1 MVGIRYANPIAV
13 DLQNIYI
20 SNFDS
25 YRAEDVPEFR
35 HAILKLGTDSTPL
48 LLAGKTEFGF
58 QDGPANQATFNK
70 PIDVVS
76 YRETLYVLDRGN
88 NAIRK
93 VDAQGN
99 VTTFASATEGR
110 GFKAPFVRMLCFTID
125 SSGTIY
131 VVVRHDDGT
140 HVIKI
145 TSTGEV
151 TVFPNLLNYFVY
163 SIAVNDSGLLYSTS
177 PEKHCIYRAK
187 LGVDD
192 KATVFAGKE
201 QQPGMV
207 DATGEQSL
215 FNQPWGLVVGSDGNV
230 YVADY
235 DNHSI
240 RRVTPE
246 GVVTT
251 VAGDGNHTRID
262 GVGREAS
269 FWFPTYLAFHPSDR
283 KLYVLEGDNDSLA
296 IRSVDADTRA
306 VATIYT
312 APEEEDNADD
322 EDEDNADD
330 EDEDNADDEVEYRSP
345 EFLTPPAS
353 PPSKDIETGSRDGI
367 TYEEIEEGS
376 VVGQIVGE
384 GGIIAK
390 KGYYFRDSLI
400 NLLKDSLKRR
410 EKKGGPLMFLDP
422 LTRQKIVDVKWYKA
436 HLVPGDPKGGR
447 RTRKVKKVKKSRK
460 TKKRTTYRK
469 KNRTTRKSK
478 LTRSR

>member
-1 MVGIRYANPIAV
+1 MVGIRNANPIAV

-25 YRAEDVPEFR
+25 YRNEDVPEFN
-35 HAILKLGTDSTPL
+35 HAILKFGSSVR
-48 LLAGKTEFGF
+48 LLAGQTETGF

-76 YRETLYVLDRGN
+76 YRGNLYVLDRGN

-110 GFKAPFVRMLCFTID
+110 GFNAPFVRMLCFTID

-131 VVVRHDDGT
+131 VVVRDDDGS

-151 TVFPNLLNYFVY
+151 TVFRYLLNYFVY
-163 SIAVNDSGLLYSTS
+163 SIAVDDSGLLYSTS

-192 KATVFAGKE
+192 KATVFAGNE
-201 QQPGMV
+201 QEPGMK
-207 DATGEQSL
+207 DATGEQAR

-240 RRVTPE
+240 RKVTPE

-251 VAGDGNHTRID
+251 VAGDGNHSRID
-262 GVGREAS
+262 GEGTRAS
-269 FWFPTYLAFHPSDR
+269 FWFPMYLAFHPSDR

-296 IRSVDADTRA
+296 IRSVDTGTRA
-306 VATIYT
+306 VATVYT
-312 APEEEDNADD
+312 APEED
-322 EDEDNADD
+322 EEL
-330 EDEDNADDEVEYRSP
+330 P
-345 EFLTPPAS
+345 EFLTPPES
-353 PPSKDIETGSRDGI
+353 PPSKDIEAGSGDAI
-367 TYEEIEEGS
+367 SSDDIEEGS

-384 GGIIAK
+384 GGTIAK
-390 KGYYFRDSLI
+390 KSYYFPSSLQ
-400 NLLKDSLKRR
+400 NLLQRGLSK
-410 EKKGGPLMFLDP
+410 FIDP
-422 LTRQKIVDVKWYKA
+422 ITRKKIVDVKWYTA
-436 HLVPGDPKGGR
+436 HLVPEGSLGGR
-447 RTRKVKKVKKSRK
+447 KKTRKSKKSKRITFRKKRTQSRKSKKSRK
-460 TKKRTTYRK
+460 
-469 KNRTTRKSK
+469 
-478 LTRSR
+478 

>member
-1 MVGIRYANPIAV
+1 MVGIRNANPIAV

-20 SNFDS
+20 SNFDE
-25 YRAEDVPEFR
+25 YRTEDVPEFR
-35 HAILKLGTDSTPL
+35 HAILKLGTDSTPS
-48 LLAGKTEFGF
+48 LLAGKTETGF

-70 PIDVVS
+70 PKDVVS
-76 YRETLYVLDRGN
+76 YRGNIYVLDRGN

-131 VVVRHDDGT
+131 VVVRHDHGS

-151 TVFPNLLNYFVY
+151 TVFRYLLNYFVY

-192 KATVFAGKE
+192 KATVFVGNE
-201 QQPGMV
+201 QEPEMK
-207 DATGEQSL
+207 DATGEQAR

-235 DNHSI
+235 NNHSI

-251 VAGDGNHTRID
+251 VAGDGNHSRID

-269 FWFPTYLAFHPSDR
+269 FWFPMYLAFHPSDR

-322 EDEDNADD
+322 EEEDNADD
-330 EDEDNADDEVEYRSP
+330 EDEELP
-345 EFLTPPAS
+345 EFLTPPES
-353 PPSKDIETGSRDGI
+353 PPSKDIQIGSRDGI
-367 TYEEIEEGS
+367 AYDEIEEGS

-384 GGIIAK
+384 GGVIAK
-390 KGYYFRDSLI
+390 KSYYFRDSLI
-400 NLLKDSLKRR
+400 NLLKDSLRRR
-410 EKKGGPLMFLDP
+410 EKEGGPLMFLDP
-422 LTRQKIVDVKWYKA
+422 STRQKIVDVKWYKA

-447 RTRKVKKVKKSRK
+447 KTRKVKKVKKSRK

>member
-20 SNFDS
+20 SNFDE
-25 YRAEDVPEFR
+25 YRTEDVPEFR

-48 LLAGKTEFGF
+48 LLAGQTDRGF
-58 QDGPANQATFNK
+58 QDGSANQATFNK

-76 YRETLYVLDRGN
+76 YRGTLYVLDRGN

-110 GFKAPFVRMLCFTID
+110 GFKAPFDSMLCFTID
-125 SSGTIY
+125 SAGTIY
-131 VVVRHDDGT
+131 VVDRDPGGS

-145 TSTGEV
+145 TSAGEV
-151 TVFPNLLNYFVY
+151 TVFRHLLNYFVY
-163 SIAVNDSGLLYSTS
+163 SIAVDDSGLLYSTS
-177 PEKHCIYRAK
+177 PSKHCIYRAK

-215 FNQPWGLVVGSDGNV
+215 FNQPWGLVVGSDRNV
-230 YVADY
+230 YVADF
-235 DNHSI
+235 DNHRI
-240 RRVTPE
+240 RKVSPE

-251 VAGDGNHTRID
+251 VAGNGNGMRMDGM
-262 GVGREAS
+262 GVEAS
-269 FWFPTYLAFHPSDR
+269 FYYPIYLAWHPR
-283 KLYVLEGDNDSLA
+283 YMILYVLEGEDADTA
-296 IRSVDADTRA
+296 IRNVDADTGA
-306 VATIYT
+306 VATVYT
-312 APEEEDNADD
+312 AP

-330 EDEDNADDEVEYRSP
+330 EDEELP
-345 EFLTPPAS
+345 EFLTPPES
-353 PPSKDIETGSRDGI
+353 PPSKDIEAGSGDVI
-367 TYEEIEEGS
+367 SSDDIEEGS

-390 KGYYFRDSLI
+390 KSYYFRDSLI
-400 NLLKDSLKRR
+400 NLLEDSLRSSM
-410 EKKGGPLMFLDP
+410 EGGPSKFIDP
-422 LTRQKIVDVKWYKA
+422 ITRKKIVDVKWYKA
-436 HLVPGDPKGGR
+436 HLVPEGTLGGR
-447 RTRKVKKVKKSRK
+447 KTRKVKKS
-460 TKKRTTYRK
+460 KKRTTYRVNRK
-469 KNRTTRKSK
+469 KTRTTRKSK

>member
-1 MVGIRYANPIAV
+1 MVEIRNANPIAV

-25 YRAEDVPEFR
+25 YRAEDVPEFN
-35 HAILKLGTDSTPL
+35 HAILKLGTDSTPR
-48 LLAGKTEFGF
+48 LLAGQTDRGF

-76 YRETLYVLDRGN
+76 YRGTLYVLDRGN

-99 VTTFASATEGR
+99 VTTFASSTEGR
-110 GFKAPFVRMLCFTID
+110 GFKAPFDSMLCFTID
-125 SSGTIY
+125 SAGTVY
-131 VVVRHDDGT
+131 VVDRNPDGS

-145 TSTGEV
+145 TSAGEV
-151 TVFPNLLNYFVY
+151 NVFRHLLNYFVY
-163 SIAVNDSGLLYSTS
+163 SIAVDDSGFIYSTS
-177 PEKHCIYRAK
+177 PSKHCIYRAK

-215 FNQPWGLVVGSDGNV
+215 FNQPWGLVVGSDRNV
-230 YVADY
+230 YVADF
-235 DNHSI
+235 DNHRI
-240 RRVTPE
+240 RRVTPQA
-246 GVVTT
+246 VVTT
-251 VAGDGNHTRID
+251 LAGDGNGTRMD
-262 GVGREAS
+262 GIGVEAS
-269 FWFPTYLAFHPSDR
+269 FYYPIYLAWHPRDMI
-283 KLYVLEGDNDSLA
+283 LYVLEGEDEDTA
-296 IRSVDADTRA
+296 IRNVDADTGA

-330 EDEDNADDEVEYRSP
+330 EEEEIR

-353 PPSKDIETGSRDGI
+353 PPSKDIETGSGDAI
-367 TYEEIEEGS
+367 SSDDIKEGS

-384 GGIIAK
+384 GGTIAK
-390 KGYYFRDSLI
+390 SDYYFRDSLI
-400 NLLKDSLKRR
+400 DLLEHSLKTREELRR
-410 EKKGGPLMFLDP
+410 RGVEGPLMFLDP
-422 LTRQKIVDVKWYKA
+422 TTRKKIVDVKWYKA
-436 HLVPGDPKGGR
+436 HLVPAGSLGGR
-447 RTRKVKKVKKSRK
+447 KK
-460 TKKRTTYRK
+460 
-469 KNRTTRKSK
+469 TRKSK
-478 LTRSR
+478 KSKRKTLRKKRKQSNKKRKY

>member
-1 MVGIRYANPIAV
+1 MVGIRNANPIAV

-35 HAILKLGTDSTPL
+35 HAILKLGTDSTPR
-48 LLAGKTEFGF
+48 LLAGKTETGF

-76 YRETLYVLDRGN
+76 YRGTLYVLDRGN

-131 VVVRHDDGT
+131 VVVRHDDGS

-151 TVFPNLLNYFVY
+151 NVFPNLLNYFVY
-163 SIAVNDSGLLYSTS
+163 SIAVDDSGLLYSTS

-215 FNQPWGLVVGSDGNV
+215 FNQPWGLVVGTDGNV

-269 FWFPTYLAFHPSDR
+269 FWFPMYLAFHPRDMI
-283 KLYVLEGDNDSLA
+283 LYVLEGDNDSLA

-312 APEEEDNADD
+312 APEEEELPA
-322 EDEDNADD
+322 
-330 EDEDNADDEVEYRSP
+330 
-345 EFLTPPAS
+345 FLTPPAS
-353 PPSKDIETGSRDGI
+353 PPSKDIEAGSGDVI
-367 TYEEIEEGS
+367 AYDDIEEGS

-384 GGIIAK
+384 GGTIARK
-390 KGYYFRDSLI
+390 SYYFPDTLRSLW
-400 NLLKDSLKRR
+400 
-410 EKKGGPLMFLDP
+410 GQGPSKFIDP
-422 LTRQKIVDVKWYKA
+422 TTRKKIVDVKWYKA
-436 HLVPGDPKGGR
+436 NLVPEGTLGGR
-447 RTRKVKKVKKSRK
+447 KTRKVKKS
-460 TKKRTTYRK
+460 KKRTTYRVNRK
-469 KNRTTRKSK
+469 KKTRTTRKSK
-478 LTRSR
+478 LTRLR

>member
-1 MVGIRYANPIAV
+1 MVGIRNANPIAV

-25 YRAEDVPEFR
+25 YRTEDVPEFR

-76 YRETLYVLDRGN
+76 YRGTLYVLDRGN

-312 APEEEDNADD
+312 APEEDNADDEEDNADD
-322 EDEDNADD
+322 EDE
-330 EDEDNADDEVEYRSP
+330 ELP
-345 EFLTPPAS
+345 EFLTPPES
-353 PPSKDIETGSRDGI
+353 PPSKDIEAGSGDVI
-367 TYEEIEEGS
+367 VYDDIEEGS

-384 GGIIAK
+384 GGTIARK
-390 KGYYFRDSLI
+390 SYYFPDTLRSLW
-400 NLLKDSLKRR
+400 
-410 EKKGGPLMFLDP
+410 GQGPSKFIDP
-422 LTRQKIVDVKWYKA
+422 TTRKKIVDVKWYTA
-436 HLVPGDPKGGR
+436 HLVPAGSLGGR
-447 RTRKVKKVKKSRK
+447 KTRKSKKS
-460 TKKRTTYRK
+460 KKRTTYRINRK
-469 KNRTTRKSK
+469 KRRTTRK
-478 LTRSR
+478 R

>member
-1 MVGIRYANPIAV
+1 MVEIRNANPIAV

-25 YRAEDVPEFR
+25 YRALDVPEFN
-35 HAILKLGTDSTPL
+35 HAILKLGTDSTPR

-76 YRETLYVLDRGN
+76 YRGTLYVLDRGN

-110 GFKAPFVRMLCFTID
+110 GFKAPFDSMLCFTID
-125 SSGTIY
+125 SAGTIY
-131 VVVRHDDGT
+131 VVDRDPGGS

-151 TVFPNLLNYFVY
+151 TVFRHLLNYFVY
-163 SIAVNDSGLLYSTS
+163 SIAVDDSGLLYSTS
-177 PEKHCIYRAK
+177 PSKHCIYRAK

-215 FNQPWGLVVGSDGNV
+215 FNQPWGLVVGSDRNV
-230 YVADY
+230 YVADF
-235 DNHSI
+235 DNHRI
-240 RRVTPE
+240 RRVTPQA
-246 GVVTT
+246 VVTT
-251 VAGDGNHTRID
+251 LAGDGNGTRMD
-262 GVGREAS
+262 GIGVEAS
-269 FWFPTYLAFHPSDR
+269 FYYPIYLAWHPSDMI
-283 KLYVLEGDNDSLA
+283 LYVLEGEDEDTA
-296 IRSVDADTRA
+296 IRNVDADTGA

-312 APEEEDNADD
+312 APEEEISPPAS
-322 EDEDNADD
+322 EEL
-330 EDEDNADDEVEYRSP
+330 P
-345 EFLTPPAS
+345 EFLTPPES
-353 PPSKDIETGSRDGI
+353 PPSKDIEAGSGDVI
-367 TYEEIEEGS
+367 SSDDIEEGS

-384 GGIIAK
+384 GGTIARK
-390 KGYYFRDSLI
+390 SYYFRDSLI
-400 NLLKDSLKRR
+400 NLLEDSLRSSM
-410 EKKGGPLMFLDP
+410 EGGPSKFIDP
-422 LTRQKIVDVKWYKA
+422 ITRKKIVDVKWYKA
-436 HLVPGDPKGGR
+436 HLVPEGTLGGR
-447 RTRKVKKVKKSRK
+447 KKTRKSKKSKRTTLRKKRTQIRKSKKSRK
-460 TKKRTTYRK
+460 QTK
-469 KNRTTRKSK
+469 
-478 LTRSR
+478 

>member
-1 MVGIRYANPIAV
+1 MVGIRNANPIAV

-25 YRAEDVPEFR
+25 YRALDVPEFN
-35 HAILKLGTDSTPL
+35 HAILKLGTDSTPR

-76 YRETLYVLDRGN
+76 YRGTLYVLDRGN

-110 GFKAPFVRMLCFTID
+110 GFKAPFDGMLCFTID
-125 SSGTIY
+125 STGTVY
-131 VVVRHDDGT
+131 VADRNIDGS

-145 TSTGEV
+145 TITGEV
-151 TVFPNLLNYFVY
+151 TVFRHLLNYFVY
-163 SIAVNDSGLLYSTS
+163 SIAVDDSGLLYSTS
-177 PEKHCIYRAK
+177 PSKHCIYRAK

-192 KATVFAGKE
+192 KAMVFAGKE

-207 DATGEQSL
+207 DATGEQAS

-230 YVADY
+230 YVADF

-240 RRVTPE
+240 RRVTPQA
-246 GVVTT
+246 VVTT
-251 VAGDGNHTRID
+251 LAGDGNGTRMD
-262 GVGREAS
+262 GIGVEAS
-269 FWFPTYLAFHPSDR
+269 FYYPIYLAWHPRDMI
-283 KLYVLEGDNDSLA
+283 LYVLEGEDQDTA
-296 IRSVDADTRA
+296 IRNVDADTGA

-322 EDEDNADD
+322 EDE
-330 EDEDNADDEVEYRSP
+330 ELP
-345 EFLTPPAS
+345 EFLTPPES
-353 PPSKDIETGSRDGI
+353 PPSKDIETGSGDGI
-367 TYEEIEEGS
+367 TLGEIEEGS

-390 KGYYFRDSLI
+390 KSYYFRDSLI
-400 NLLKDSLKRR
+400 NLLEDS
-410 EKKGGPLMFLDP
+410 EKSLMEGGPLKFIDP
-422 LTRQKIVDVKWYKA
+422 ITRKKIVDVKWYTA
-436 HLVPGDPKGGR
+436 HLVPEGSLGGR
-447 RTRKVKKVKKSRK
+447 KKTRKSKKSKRITFRKKRTQSRKSKKSRK
-460 TKKRTTYRK
+460 
-469 KNRTTRKSK
+469 
-478 LTRSR
+478 

>member
-25 YRAEDVPEFR
+25 YRNEDVPEFN
-35 HAILKLGTDSTPL
+35 HAILKFGSTPR
-48 LLAGKTEFGF
+48 LLAGKTEIGF

-76 YRETLYVLDRGN
+76 YRGNLYVLDRGN

-131 VVVRHDDGT
+131 VVVRDDDGS

-151 TVFPNLLNYFVY
+151 TVFRYLLNYFVY

-187 LGVDD
+187 LGDDD
-192 KATVFAGKE
+192 KATVFVGNE
-201 QQPGMV
+201 QEPGMK

-240 RRVTPE
+240 RRVTTE

-251 VAGDGNHTRID
+251 VAGDGNHARID
-262 GVGREAS
+262 GVGRVAS
-269 FWFPTYLAFHPSDR
+269 FWFPMYLAFHPSDR

-296 IRSVDADTRA
+296 IRSVDADTRT

-312 APEEEDNADD
+312 APEEEIPPIDRSDFGVPD
-322 EDEDNADD
+322 EP
-330 EDEDNADDEVEYRSP
+330 R
-345 EFLTPPAS
+345 
-353 PPSKDIETGSRDGI
+353 PPSQTPSRRPSI
-367 TYEEIEEGS
+367 SE
-376 VVGQIVGE
+376 
-384 GGIIAK
+384 
-390 KGYYFRDSLI
+390 
-400 NLLKDSLKRR
+400 
-410 EKKGGPLMFLDP
+410 DP
-422 LTRQKIVDVKWYKA
+422 Q
-436 HLVPGDPKGGR
+436 GGR
-447 RTRKVKKVKKSRK
+447 KKTRKAKRSKKH
-460 TKKRTTYRK
+460 TTYRINRK
-469 KNRTTRKSK
+469 KRRTTRKSK
-478 LTRSR
+478 LTRLR

>member
-1 MVGIRYANPIAV
+1 V

-20 SNFDS
+20 SNFDE
-25 YRAEDVPEFR
+25 YRTEDVPEFR
-35 HAILKLGTDSTPL
+35 HAILKLGTDSTPS

-70 PIDVVS
+70 PKDVVS
-76 YRETLYVLDRGN
+76 YRGNIYVLDRGN

-99 VTTFASATEGR
+99 VTTFASATEGH

-131 VVVRHDDGT
+131 VVVRHDHGS

-192 KATVFAGKE
+192 KATVFAGNE
-201 QQPGMV
+201 QEPRMV
-207 DATGEQSL
+207 DATGEQAR

-235 DNHSI
+235 NNHSI

-269 FWFPTYLAFHPSDR
+269 FWFPMYLAFHPSDR

-322 EDEDNADD
+322 EEEDNADD
-330 EDEDNADDEVEYRSP
+330 EDEIKRLT
-345 EFLTPPAS
+345 EFLTPPES
-353 PPSKDIETGSRDGI
+353 PPSKDFEEGSRDEI
-367 TYEEIEEGS
+367 TYDEFEEGS
-376 VVGQIVGE
+376 VVGQIIGE
-384 GGIIAK
+384 GGTIAIK
-390 KGYYFRDSLI
+390 SYYFRDSLI
-400 NLLKDSLKRR
+400 NLLEDSLRRR
-410 EKKGGPLMFLDP
+410 EELRRKGVEGPLMFLDP
-422 LTRQKIVDVKWYKA
+422 TTRKKIVDVKWYKA
-436 HLVPGDPKGGR
+436 HLVSEDPKKADFPEDPKGGR
-447 RTRKVKKVKKSRK
+447 RTRKVKKVKKVKKSRK

>member
-1 MVGIRYANPIAV
+1 MVEIRNANPIAV

-25 YRAEDVPEFR
+25 YRAEDVPEFN
-35 HAILKLGTDSTPL
+35 HAILKLGTDSIPR
-48 LLAGKTEFGF
+48 LLAGKTETGF
-58 QDGPANQATFNK
+58 QDGPANEATFNK

-76 YRETLYVLDRGN
+76 YRGTLYVLDRGN

-110 GFKAPFVRMLCFTID
+110 GFKAPFDRMMLCFTID
-125 SSGTIY
+125 SAGTIY
-131 VVVRHDDGT
+131 VVHRHPDGS

-151 TVFPNLLNYFVY
+151 NVFPNLLNYFVY
-163 SIAVNDSGLLYSTS
+163 SIAVDDSGFIYSTS
-177 PEKHCIYRAK
+177 PSKHCIYRAK

-215 FNQPWGLVVGSDGNV
+215 FNQPWGLVLGSDGNI
-230 YVADY
+230 YVADF
-235 DNHSI
+235 DNHRI

-246 GVVTT
+246 GIVTT
-251 VAGDGNHTRID
+251 LAGNGNGMRMDGM
-262 GVGREAS
+262 GVEAS
-269 FWFPTYLAFHPSDR
+269 FYYPIYLAWHPRDMI
-283 KLYVLEGDNDSLA
+283 LYVLEGEDEDTA
-296 IRSVDADTRA
+296 IRNVDADTGA

-322 EDEDNADD
+322 EDE
-330 EDEDNADDEVEYRSP
+330 ELP
-345 EFLTPPAS
+345 EFLTPPES
-353 PPSKDIETGSRDGI
+353 PPSKDIEAGSGDVI
-367 TYEEIEEGS
+367 SSDDIEEGS

-390 KGYYFRDSLI
+390 KSYYFRDSLI
-400 NLLKDSLKRR
+400 NLLEDSLRSSM
-410 EKKGGPLMFLDP
+410 EGGPSKFIDP
-422 LTRQKIVDVKWYKA
+422 ITRKKIVDVKWYKA
-436 HLVPGDPKGGR
+436 HLVPEGTLGGR
-447 RTRKVKKVKKSRK
+447 KK
-460 TKKRTTYRK
+460 
-469 KNRTTRKSK
+469 TRKSK
-478 LTRSR
+478 KSKRITFRKNRKQSSKKRKSLLV

>member
-76 YRETLYVLDRGN
+76 YRGTLYVLDRGN

-125 SSGTIY
+125 SAGTIY
-131 VVVRHDDGT
+131 VVVRHDDGN

-192 KATVFAGKE
+192 KATVFVGNE

-207 DATGEQSL
+207 DATGEQAR
-215 FNQPWGLVVGSDGNV
+215 FNQPRGLVVGSDGNV

-240 RRVTPE
+240 RKVTPE

-312 APEEEDNADD
+312 APEEDNADD
-322 EDEDNADD
+322 EDE
-330 EDEDNADDEVEYRSP
+330 ELP
-345 EFLTPPAS
+345 EFLTPPENPA
-353 PPSKDIETGSRDGI
+353 PKKIEKGSTDPLSL
-367 TYEEIEEGS
+367 EDIEEGS
-376 VVGQIVGE
+376 IVGQIVGE
-384 GGIIAK
+384 GGTIAK
-390 KGYYFRDSLI
+390 STYYFET
-400 NLLKDSLKRR
+400 SLKNLWAQGERNF
-410 EKKGGPLMFLDP
+410 KDP
-422 LTRQKIVDVKWYKA
+422 STRARIIRVNWYKA
-436 HLVPGDPKGGR
+436 NLVPPGSLKGGR
-447 RTRKVKKVKKSRK
+447 KTRKVKKS
-460 TKKRTTYRK
+460 KKRTTYRVNGK
-469 KNRTTRKSK
+469 KKTRTTRKSK

>member
-1 MVGIRYANPIAV
+1 V

-48 LLAGKTEFGF
+48 LLAGQTDRGF
-58 QDGPANQATFNK
+58 QDGSANQATFNK

-76 YRETLYVLDRGN
+76 YRGNLYVLDRGN

-110 GFKAPFVRMLCFTID
+110 GFKAPFDSMLCFTID
-125 SSGTIY
+125 STGTVY
-131 VVVRHDDGT
+131 VADRDPGGS

-151 TVFPNLLNYFVY
+151 TVFRHLLNYFVY
-163 SIAVNDSGLLYSTS
+163 SIAVDDSGLLYSTS
-177 PEKHCIYRAK
+177 PSKHCIYRAK

-192 KATVFAGKE
+192 KATVFVGNE
-201 QQPGMV
+201 QQPEMV
-207 DATGEQSL
+207 DASGTEAR
-215 FNQPWGLVVGSDGNV
+215 FYQPWGLVLGSDGNV
-230 YVADY
+230 YVADF
-235 DNHSI
+235 DNHRI

-246 GVVTT
+246 GIVTT
-251 VAGDGNHTRID
+251 LAGNGNGTRMDGM
-262 GVGREAS
+262 GVEAS
-269 FWFPTYLAFHPSDR
+269 FYYPIYLAWHPRDMI
-283 KLYVLEGDNDSLA
+283 LYVLEGEDADTA
-296 IRSVDADTRA
+296 IRNVDADTGA

-322 EDEDNADD
+322 EE
-330 EDEDNADDEVEYRSP
+330 EELP
-345 EFLTPPAS
+345 EFLTPPES
-353 PPSKDIETGSRDGI
+353 PPSKDIEAGSGDVI
-367 TYEEIEEGS
+367 SSDDIEEGS

-390 KGYYFRDSLI
+390 KSYYFRDSLI
-400 NLLKDSLKRR
+400 NLLEDSLRSSM
-410 EKKGGPLMFLDP
+410 EGGPSKFIDP
-422 LTRQKIVDVKWYKA
+422 ITRKKIVDVKWYKA
-436 HLVPGDPKGGR
+436 HLVPEGTLGGR
-447 RTRKVKKVKKSRK
+447 KKTRKVKKSKRKTLRKKRTQIRKSKKSRK
-460 TKKRTTYRK
+460 Q
-469 KNRTTRKSK
+469 TR
-478 LTRSR
+478 

>member
-25 YRAEDVPEFR
+25 YRTEDVPEFR

-48 LLAGKTEFGF
+48 LLAGKTEIGF

-76 YRETLYVLDRGN
+76 YRGTLYVLDRGN

-131 VVVRHDDGT
+131 VVVRDDDGS

-151 TVFPNLLNYFVY
+151 TVFRYLLNYFVY
-163 SIAVNDSGLLYSTS
+163 SIAVDDSGLLYSTS

-187 LGVDD
+187 LVHTPLTD
-192 KATVFAGKE
+192 KATVFVGNE
-201 QQPGMV
+201 QEPGMV
-207 DATGEQSL
+207 DATGEQAR

-262 GVGREAS
+262 GVGRKAS
-269 FWFPTYLAFHPSDR
+269 FWFPMYLAFHPSDR

-306 VATIYT
+306 VATVY
-312 APEEEDNADD
+312 P
-322 EDEDNADD
+322 
-330 EDEDNADDEVEYRSP
+330 
-345 EFLTPPAS
+345 PPAKLPAFLIPPES
-353 PPSKDIETGSRDGI
+353 PPSKDIQTGSGDAI
-367 TYEEIEEGS
+367 SSDDIKEGS
-376 VVGQIVGE
+376 IVGQIIGE

-390 KGYYFRDSLI
+390 SDYYFPASLQ
-400 NLLKDSLKRR
+400 NLWQQGASK
-410 EKKGGPLMFLDP
+410 FLDP
-422 LTRQKIVDVKWYKA
+422 MTRQKIVDVKWYKA
-436 HLVPGDPKGGR
+436 HLVPQVLGGR
-447 RTRKVKKVKKSRK
+447 RTRKVKKS
-460 TKKRTTYRK
+460 KKRTTYRVNRK
-469 KNRTTRKSK
+469 KKTRTTRK
-478 LTRSR
+478 R

>member
-1 MVGIRYANPIAV
+1 MVGIRNPNPIAV

-25 YRAEDVPEFR
+25 YRTEDVPEFR
-35 HAILKLGTDSTPL
+35 HAILKLGTDSTPR

-76 YRETLYVLDRGN
+76 YRGTLYVLDRGN

-131 VVVRHDDGT
+131 VVVRHDGGT

-163 SIAVNDSGLLYSTS
+163 SIAVNDSGVLYSTS

-240 RRVTPE
+240 RKVTPE

-269 FWFPTYLAFHPSDR
+269 FWFPMYLAFHPSDR

-322 EDEDNADD
+322 EDE
-330 EDEDNADDEVEYRSP
+330 ELP
-345 EFLTPPAS
+345 EFLTPPES
-353 PPSKDIETGSRDGI
+353 PPSKDIETGSGDAI
-367 TYEEIEEGS
+367 SSDNIEEGS

-384 GGIIAK
+384 GGTIAK
-390 KGYYFRDSLI
+390 KSYYFRDSLI
-400 NLLKDSLKRR
+400 NLLEDSLRSSMEGRPSK
-410 EKKGGPLMFLDP
+410 FIDP
-422 LTRQKIVDVKWYKA
+422 ITRKKIVDVKWYKA
-436 HLVPGDPKGGR
+436 HLVPEGTLGGR
-447 RTRKVKKVKKSRK
+447 KTRKVKKS
-460 TKKRTTYRK
+460 KKRTTYRVNGK
-469 KNRTTRKSK
+469 KKTRTTRKSK

>member
-1 MVGIRYANPIAV
+1 MVGIRNANPIAV

-35 HAILKLGTDSTPL
+35 HAILKLGTDSTPS
-48 LLAGKTEFGF
+48 LLAGKTETGF

-76 YRETLYVLDRGN
+76 YRGTLYVLDRGN
-88 NAIRK
+88 NAIRN

-110 GFKAPFVRMLCFTID
+110 GFKAPFDRMLCFTID
-125 SSGTIY
+125 SAGTVY
-131 VVVRHDDGT
+131 VVDRDAGGS

-151 TVFPNLLNYFVY
+151 TVFRHLLNYFVY
-163 SIAVNDSGLLYSTS
+163 SIVVDDSGLLYSTS
-177 PEKHCIYRAK
+177 PSKHCIYRAK

-269 FWFPTYLAFHPSDR
+269 FWFPMYLAFHPRDMI
-283 KLYVLEGDNDSLA
+283 LYVLEGDNDSLA

-312 APEEEDNADD
+312 APEEEELPA
-322 EDEDNADD
+322 
-330 EDEDNADDEVEYRSP
+330 
-345 EFLTPPAS
+345 FLTPPAS
-353 PPSKDIETGSRDGI
+353 PPSKDIEAGSGDVI
-367 TYEEIEEGS
+367 AYDDIEEGS
-376 VVGQIVGE
+376 VVGQIIGE
-384 GGIIAK
+384 GGTIARK
-390 KGYYFRDSLI
+390 SYYFPDTLRSLW
-400 NLLKDSLKRR
+400 
-410 EKKGGPLMFLDP
+410 GQGPSKFIDP
-422 LTRQKIVDVKWYKA
+422 TTRKKIVDVKWYKA
-436 HLVPGDPKGGR
+436 NLVPEGTLGGR
-447 RTRKVKKVKKSRK
+447 KTRKVKKS
-460 TKKRTTYRK
+460 KKRTTYRVNRK
-469 KNRTTRKSK
+469 KKTRTTRKSK
-478 LTRSR
+478 LTRLR

>member
-1 MVGIRYANPIAV
+1 MVEIRNANPIAV

-25 YRAEDVPEFR
+25 YRALDVPEFN
-35 HAILKLGTDSTPL
+35 HAILKLGTDSTPR

-76 YRETLYVLDRGN
+76 YRGTLYVLDRGN

-110 GFKAPFVRMLCFTID
+110 GFKAPFDGMLCFTID
-125 SSGTIY
+125 SAGTIY
-131 VVVRHDDGT
+131 VVDRDPGGS

-151 TVFPNLLNYFVY
+151 TVFRHLLNYFVY
-163 SIAVNDSGLLYSTS
+163 SIAVDDSGLLYSTS
-177 PEKHCIYRAK
+177 PSKHCIYRAK

-201 QQPGMV
+201 QQPGIV

-215 FNQPWGLVVGSDGNV
+215 FNQPWGLVVGSDRNV
-230 YVADY
+230 YVADF
-235 DNHSI
+235 DNHRI
-240 RRVTPE
+240 RKVTPQ

-251 VAGDGNHTRID
+251 VAGNGNGTRMDGI
-262 GVGREAS
+262 GVEAS
-269 FWFPTYLAFHPSDR
+269 FYYPIYLAWHPSDMI
-283 KLYVLEGDNDSLA
+283 LYVLEGEDEDTA
-296 IRSVDADTRA
+296 IRNVDADTGA

-322 EDEDNADD
+322 EDE
-330 EDEDNADDEVEYRSP
+330 ELP
-345 EFLTPPAS
+345 EFLTPPES
-353 PPSKDIETGSRDGI
+353 PPSKDIEAGSGDVI
-367 TYEEIEEGS
+367 SSDDIEEGS

-390 KGYYFRDSLI
+390 KSYYFRNSLI
-400 NLLKDSLKRR
+400 NLLEDSLRSSM
-410 EKKGGPLMFLDP
+410 EGGPSKFIDP
-422 LTRQKIVDVKWYKA
+422 ITRKKIVDVKWYKA
-436 HLVPGDPKGGR
+436 HLVPEGTLGGR
-447 RTRKVKKVKKSRK
+447 KK
-460 TKKRTTYRK
+460 
-469 KNRTTRKSK
+469 TRKSK
-478 LTRSR
+478 KSKRITFRKKRTQIRKSKKSQKKTQ